1 MRVLVTGSAGM
12 LGTAVM
18 GRLAEEGHR
27 ATGVD
32 LAADA
37 PSLRVDVSRWGEVRS
52 LPAARD
58 CAMVMHLAAA
68 TDVDRCQREP
78 DWAYRQN
85 TLATQLVARLCAD
98 RGIPIVYISTAAVFA
113 GNPKAEPYT
122 EYDAPAPGNHYAASK
137 LRGEEAV
144 REATREHFIVR
155 AAWMMGGLGK
165 EKKFVGK
172 IVSQIAGGQRRLQA
186 VADKRGTLTYTEDLA
201 RNLLELVGSGH
212 YGTYHMANPGVFT
225 RYDVAR
231 RIVEI
236 MGSDAEVEAVSS
248 DRFPLPAPRPD
259 SEALRNFKLG
269 ALDLDR
275 MPAGDASL
283 AEYVSRLAPRV
294 RSRGN

>member
-1 MRVLVTGSAGM
+1 MRILVTGSAGM

-18 GRLAEEGHR
+18 GRLAEAGHQ

-32 LAADA
+32 LAASE
-37 PSLRVDVSRWGEVRS
+37 PSSRVDVSKWNDLRA
-52 LPAARD
+52 LPAVRD
-58 CAMVMHLAAA
+58 CDMVMHLAAA

-85 TLATQLVARLCAD
+85 SLATQLLARLCAD
-98 RGIPIVYISTAAVFA
+98 RWIPIVYISTAAVFG

-122 EYDAPAPGNHYAASK
+122 EYDAPAPANHYAASK

-144 REATREHFIVR
+144 REATREHFILR
-155 AAWMMGGLGK
+155 AAWMMGGLGQ

-172 IVSQIAGGQRRLQA
+172 IVSQIAGGQRRLLA
-186 VADKRGTLTYTEDLA
+186 VADKRGTLTYTEDFA
-201 RNLLELVGSGH
+201 RNMLELVESGH
-212 YGTYHMANPGVFT
+212 YGTYHMANPGTFT

-236 MGSDAEVEAVSS
+236 MDSDATVEAVSS

-259 SEALRNFKLG
+259 SEALRNFKLA
-269 ALDLDR
+269 ALGLDR
-275 MPAGDASL
+275 MPPGDASL
-283 AEYVSRLAPRV
+283 AEYVSLLAPKA
-294 RSRGN
+294 RSKGN